1 MRPTS
6 GPGEAAT
13 TSRADRQAFVAL
25 LIAALIVLWL
35 ARAVIGPFIVAAVLA
50 YAFSPLVWAA
60 EQRTRLPRAVVVG
73 IGYVVAIALLGAA
86 VYLLAGR
93 VANELQELFAAG
105 PDVVAGTLRRLV
117 GTDTITIANQHID
130 VAALAREL
138 QSRAAGLLAEPGEAI
153 HVAATLGEV
162 ALQALLVLIVTF
174 YLLIDG
180 HRFRDWTVS
189 LLPAGEQPRTVAII
203 DRIHDVLGKWLRGQI
218 FLVALVATVVYVFLG
233 PVLHVPY
240 ALAIAIVTGILE
252 VIPLIGPL
260 IATAIAGTD
269 AFARGGPELAGL
281 VVVVFFVIRQVE
293 DQVVMPIVIGRAVHL
308 HPVVTIF
315 AVLVGLSTMGVLGGL
330 LGVPVAAAL
339 NVVLHE
345 LYLARGSRAGTS
357 ASSVIDE
364 PPVVDAQAVVGPPP
378 GVDASPAPEVA
389 PAPESTASPSPD
401 EPDPRRPLSAS
412 E

>member
-1 MRPTS
+1 MLGLSAPVRPERPSARIDAGPGAPEHGAMRPTS

-73 IGYVVAIALLGAA
+73 IGYVVAIALLSAA

-218 FLVALVATVVYVFLG
+218 FLVALVATVV
-233 PVLHVPY
+233 
-240 ALAIAIVTGILE
+240 
-252 VIPLIGPL
+252 
-260 IATAIAGTD
+260 
-269 AFARGGPELAGL
+269 
-281 VVVVFFVIRQVE
+281 
-293 DQVVMPIVIGRAVHL
+293 
-308 HPVVTIF
+308 
-315 AVLVGLSTMGVLGGL
+315 
-330 LGVPVAAAL
+330 
-339 NVVLHE
+339 
-345 LYLARGSRAGTS
+345 
-357 ASSVIDE
+357 
-364 PPVVDAQAVVGPPP
+364 
-378 GVDASPAPEVA
+378 
-389 PAPESTASPSPD
+389 
-401 EPDPRRPLSAS
+401 
-412 E
+412 